1 MWCPWNVP
9 SRMMSRHHWYIVRR
23 RRIRPRVIKV
33 VLWKCIQI
41 AKPEVI
47 RRAATAP
54 VRGHGLGS
62 TM

>member
-1 MWCPWNVP
+1 
-9 SRMMSRHHWYIVRR
+9 MMSRHHWYIVRR